1 MTTIKVRKTPTSAF
15 NPDRPASALLL
26 AQIEHLE
33 HAAGLPE
40 KKQIRRSEG
49 NAARYIAELTA
60 KLLGTAPPTAPPPAP
75 SKTRSKKVSKKM
87 PKKGS
92 KKKAGKKPKKTAKRR
107 AR

>member
-1 MTTIKVRKTPTSAF
+1 MTVIKVRKTPTSAF

-60 KLLGTAPPTAPPPAP
+60 KILGTAPPAAPPP
-75 SKTRSKKVSKKM
+75 SRSKKRSKPSKKTST
-87 PKKGS
+87 KRS

>member
-1 MTTIKVRKTPTSAF
+1 MTVIKVRKTPASAF

-60 KLLGTAPPTAPPPAP
+60 KILGTAPPAAPPP
-75 SKTRSKKVSKKM
+75 SR
-87 PKKGS
+87 S

>member
-60 KLLGTAPPTAPPPAP
+60 TLLGTAPPTAPPPAP
-75 SKTRSKKVSKKM
+75 SKKR
-87 PKKGS
+87 S
-92 KKKAGKKPKKTAKRR
+92 KKKAGKTPKKTAKRR

>member
-33 HAAGLPE
+33 HAVGLPE

-75 SKTRSKKVSKKM
+75 SKKVSKKM
-87 PKKGS
+87 SKKGS

>member
-1 MTTIKVRKTPTSAF
+1 MTAIKVRKTPTSAF

-75 SKTRSKKVSKKM
+75 STKRSKKVS
-87 PKKGS
+87 KKGS
-92 KKKAGKKPKKTAKRR
+92 KKKAGKTPKKTAKRR

>member
-1 MTTIKVRKTPTSAF
+1 MTVIKVRKTPASAF

-60 KLLGTAPPTAPPPAP
+60 KLLGTAPPAAASPAP
-75 SKTRSKKVSKKM
+75 SKRRSKKPSKKASA
-87 PKKGS
+87 KRS